1 MFEMKVFDY
10 EDIQLI
16 PNKCIVNSR
25 SECDTSVTLGK
36 HTFRMPV
43 VPANM
48 QTIIDDKIAEFLAEN
63 GYFYIMHRFD
73 EEARIPFIKKMQAKG
88 LITSISVG
96 VKPGEYTF
104 IETLAKEKLIPDYIT
119 IDIAHGHA
127 NSVINMIQHIKKHLP
142 DSFVIAG
149 NVGTPEAVREL
160 ENAGADATK
169 VGIGPGKVCIT
180 KIKTGFGTGGW
191 QLAALRW
198 CAKAA
203 RKPIIADGGI
213 RTHGDIAKSVRFGA
227 AMVMI
232 GSLFAGHEESPGE
245 TKVENGIVYKEYFG
259 SASEFQK
266 GERKNVEGKKIWIQH
281 KGSLKDTLIEIQQDL
296 QSSISYAGGKDLEAI
311 RKVDYVI
318 VKNSIFNGD
327 TI

>member
-1 MFEMKVFDY
+1 MDNVFDY

-16 PNKCIVNSR
+16 PAKCIVNSR

-36 HTFRMPV
+36 HTFKLPV

-48 QTIIDDKIAEFLAEN
+48 QTIIDEKIAVYLAEN
-63 GYFYIMHRFD
+63 GYFYIMHRFKP
-73 EEARIPFIKKMQAKG
+73 EERMSFIQDMKSKG

-96 VKPGEYTF
+96 VKEEEYAF
-104 IETLAKEKLIPDYIT
+104 VQQLAEEALSPDYIT
-119 IDIAHGHA
+119 IDIAHGHSNA
-127 NSVINMIQHIKKHLP
+127 VIEMIQHIKKHLP

-160 ENAGADATK
+160 EHAGADATK

-203 RKPIIADGGI
+203 SKPIIADGGI

-227 AMVMI
+227 TMVMI

-245 TKVENGIVYKEYFG
+245 TVEKDGKLCKEYFG

-266 GERKNVEGKKIWIQH
+266 GERKNVEGKKMYVEH
-281 KGSLKDTLIEIQQDL
+281 KGSLKDTLIEMEQDL
-296 QSSISYAGGKDLEAI
+296 QSSISYAGGNKLDAI
-311 RKVDYVI
+311 RNVDYVV

-327 TI
+327 RVY

>member
-1 MFEMKVFDY
+1 MHRY
-10 EDIQLI
+10 PAI
-16 PNKCIVNSR
+16 PPHIAHIVPLNIIICITVSGAMLNKN
-25 SECDTSVTLGK
+25 
-36 HTFRMPV
+36 
-43 VPANM
+43 
-48 QTIIDDKIAEFLAEN
+48 TIIDDNIAEFLAEN

-119 IDIAHGHA
+119 IDIAHGHS

-281 KGSLKDTLIEIQQDL
+281 KGSLKDTLIEMQQDL

>member
-1 MFEMKVFDY
+1 METVFDY

-16 PNKCIVNSR
+16 PAKCIVKSR
-25 SECDTSVTLGK
+25 TECDTSVTLGK
-36 HTFRMPV
+36 HTFKLPV

-48 QTIIDDKIAEFLAEN
+48 QTIIDDKIAEQLATD
-63 GYFYIMHRFD
+63 GYFYIMHRFQP
-73 EEARIPFIKKMQAKG
+73 ETRTAFIRNMQAKN
-88 LITSISVG
+88 LIASISVG
-96 VKPGEYTF
+96 VKDEEYTF
-104 IETLAKEKLIPDYIT
+104 IEELAAEGLVPEFIT
-119 IDIAHGHA
+119 IDIAHGHS
-127 NSVINMIQHIKKHLP
+127 NQVIEMIGHIKKHLP

-198 CAKAA
+198 CGKAA
-203 RKPIIADGGI
+203 SKPIIADGGI

-227 AMVMI
+227 SMVMI

-245 TKVENGIVYKEYFG
+245 TVEVDGKLMKEYFG

-266 GERKNVEGKKIWIQH
+266 GEKKNVEGKKMH
-281 KGSLKDTLIEIQQDL
+281 VEYKGSLKDTLIEMEQDL
-296 QSSISYAGGKDLEAI
+296 QSAISYAGGKKLDAI
-311 RKVDYVI
+311 RTVDYAV

-327 TI
+327 RY